1 MNVANWHQTEVPK
14 DTENVCSS
22 GYTGSGRP
30 RVKTTLLTRMRHH
43 ASFMMRAVP
52 DTLIEL
58 PAISLISARISDR
71 IPMSSP

>member
-1 MNVANWHQTEVPK
+1 MWHNLTSRDVRVESAYGDK
-14 DTENVCSS
+14 ADSMCSE
-22 GYTGSGRP
+22 
-30 RVKTTLLTRMRHH
+30 RVFRLLTRMRHH